1 MPRTMIS
8 HQARTSSPPQALRP
22 ERPALSWA
30 FSAPS
35 ARSGAYLLFW
45 AARSPRLRSSRGTS
59 SPSPLQ
65 RCQRACPS
73 KARWALTPAWHVAA
87 DGSAAQGE
95 VRVAQ
100 RWKQRRNTA
109 ICAIDPHNTS
119 ISPTNCMSPCRRAF
133 LLSSSPLPSSPP
145 PPPRERI
152 ALTQRLGQ
160 GGQCTPP
167 FPVVHPRKKRRSK
180 DPLPAPELSKDQD
193 KYRMLKRLLQR
204 ASAQSR
210 AAVSNGTKRFL
221 SAGAQHARKAGG
233 WR

>member
-152 ALTQRLGQ
+152 ALTQRLGL
-160 GGQCTPP
+160 GGQCAAQWTKIQEV
-167 FPVVHPRKKRRSK
+167 FPSCPSPAKKEERSSARSSQLK
-180 DPLPAPELSKDQD
+180 DAEAAAPASE
-193 KYRMLKRLLQR
+193 RAVAGRCLQW
-204 ASAQSR
+204 
-210 AAVSNGTKRFL
+210 
-221 SAGAQHARKAGG
+221 H
-233 WR
+233 

>member
-119 ISPTNCMSPCRRAF
+119 ISPTNCMSPCRRAYDTVAGERTPSDAHASVYHGIF
-133 LLSSSPLPSSPP
+133 RPSSQFCATRTHETRSARWPKARVCP
-145 PPPRERI
+145 TPTGERRP
-152 ALTQRLGQ
+152 TRVGQR
-160 GGQCTPP
+160 
-167 FPVVHPRKKRRSK
+167 RRR
-180 DPLPAPELSKDQD
+180 PIL
-193 KYRMLKRLLQR
+193 
-204 ASAQSR
+204 
-210 AAVSNGTKRFL
+210 FF
-221 SAGAQHARKAGG
+221 
-233 WR
+233 

>member
-152 ALTQRLGQ
+152 ALTQRLGL
-160 GGQCTPP
+160 GGQC
-167 FPVVHPRKKRRSK
+167 
-180 DPLPAPELSKDQD
+180 AALSKTSSRILSCASPAKKEERSSARSSQ
-193 KYRMLKRLLQR
+193 LKDAEAAAPASERAVAGRCLQW
-204 ASAQSR
+204 
-210 AAVSNGTKRFL
+210 
-221 SAGAQHARKAGG
+221 H
-233 WR
+233 

>member
-152 ALTQRLGQ
+152 ALTQRLGL
-160 GGQCTPP
+160 GGQCAAQWTALLVSCPG
-167 FPVVHPRKKRRSK
+167 FTRQKRREI
-180 DPLPAPELSKDQD
+180 LCTELSVKDAEAAAPASE
-193 KYRMLKRLLQR
+193 RAVAGRCLQW
-204 ASAQSR
+204 
-210 AAVSNGTKRFL
+210 
-221 SAGAQHARKAGG
+221 H
-233 WR
+233 

>member
-152 ALTQRLGQ
+152 ALTQRLGR

-167 FPVVHPRKKRRSK
+167 FPWFTRQKKKVQDPLRLGK
-180 DPLPAPELSKDQD
+180 DPD
-193 KYRMLKRLLQR
+193 KYT
-204 ASAQSR
+204 
-210 AAVSNGTKRFL
+210 GC
-221 SAGAQHARKAGG
+221 
-233 WR
+233 